1 MTNCPNC
8 GAPVELKAS
17 KCPYCE
23 TPYPQSE
30 REGVRITQTLYADN
44 LPVLTI
50 EEYVKHEKGR
60 ILG

>member
-1 MTNCPNC
+1 MTNCHNC
-8 GAPVELKAS
+8 GAPVELEAS

-23 TPYPQSE
+23 TTYPRSE
-30 REGVRITQTLYADN
+30 REGVWITQTLYADN

-50 EEYVKHEKGR
+50 EKYIKHQNER

>member
-8 GAPVELKAS
+8 GAPVELQVS

-30 REGVRITQTLYADN
+30 REGVWITQTLYADN

-50 EEYVKHEKGR
+50 EEYVKHEHR
-60 ILG
+60 L

>member
-1 MTNCPNC
+1 MTNCPTC

-23 TPYPQSE
+23 TPYPRSE
-30 REGVRITQTLYADN
+30 REGVWITQTLYADN

-50 EEYVKHEKGR
+50 EEYVKHEHR
-60 ILG
+60 I